1 MRTHLSTDA
10 IRAVAVAVVIGAP
23 AAVLACSGD
32 PTGPQSSSITYVAH
46 LAGANEV
53 PALAVAGT
61 GTATFTLTGKSLS
74 YRVTVAGLTGNAAAS
89 HIHLGAAGVNGNILV
104 PFNAAAVSTGQVASG
119 TVDLTRPVSNGQ
131 TSISGDQLLNLLNQG
146 MLYTNVHTAAH
157 PGGEI
162 RGQILKVT
170 SGGGSGGSG
179 GNGGGGNGG
188 GGNGGGGN
196 GGGGYGGGIY

>member
-1 MRTHLSTDA
+1 MRTRLSTDA
-10 IRAVAVAVVIGAP
+10 IRALAVAVVIGAP

-46 LAGANEV
+46 LTGANEV
-53 PALAVAGT
+53 PALAVGGT

-74 YRVTVAGLTGNAAAS
+74 YRVVVSGLTGNVAAS
-89 HIHLGAAGVNGNILV
+89 HIHMGAAGVNGNILV
-104 PFNAAAVSTGQVASG
+104 PFNTAPVTNGEVASG
-119 TVDLTRPVSNGQ
+119 IIDLTLPVSNGQ
-131 TSISGDQLLNLLNQG
+131 TSITGDQLLNLLNQG

-170 SGGGSGGSG
+170 SGGGSGGNGSG
-179 GNGGGGNGG
+179 GNGGGSSGGGGNGG
-188 GGNGGGGN
+188 G
-196 GGGGYGGGIY
+196 IY